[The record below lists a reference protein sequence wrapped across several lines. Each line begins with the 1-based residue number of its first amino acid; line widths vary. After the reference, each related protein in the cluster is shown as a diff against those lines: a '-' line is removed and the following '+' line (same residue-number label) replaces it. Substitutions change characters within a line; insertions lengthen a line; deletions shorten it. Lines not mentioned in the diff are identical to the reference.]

1 MVGFMIKKHNAMQ
14 YNVDSEIINK

>member
-1 MVGFMIKKHNAMQ
+1 MVGFMIKKHNSMQ